1 MVVLLVMLV
10 HRFKNVHKRKADLEN
25 VARLGEE
32 EHQLDEFTSPRHE
45 PSFGDSDFAAAGGS
59 GVGTRVGFEA
69 PSRPK
74 SSRREAT
81 FSYQSHPQV
90 KPALF
95 FLASENSRISETKD

>member
-1 MVVLLVMLV
+1 MVVLLVMMVL
-10 HRFKNVHKRKADLEN
+10 RFKNVHKRKADLEN
-25 VARLGEE
+25 VARL
-32 EHQLDEFTSPRHE
+32 TPPRHE

-90 KPALF
+90 RPTLPLRTLVYRRPK
-95 FLASENSRISETKD
+95 SGE

>member
-1 MVVLLVMLV
+1 M
-10 HRFKNVHKRKADLEN
+10 HKRKADLEN

-95 FLASENSRISETKD
+95 FLASENSRISETKEWRMKSPLWFTG